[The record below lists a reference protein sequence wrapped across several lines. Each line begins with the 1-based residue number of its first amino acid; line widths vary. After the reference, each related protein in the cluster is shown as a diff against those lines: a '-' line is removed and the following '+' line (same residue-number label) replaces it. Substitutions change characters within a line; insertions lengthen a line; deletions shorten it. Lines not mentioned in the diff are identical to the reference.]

1 VLILTKQLGIGIIT
15 MANTMDKVSD
25 DLMKRMVKSMATL
38 NKTASEVMLK
48 IGVNACT
55 DITGFGLMGHAY
67 NIALMSKVTLRFSA
81 GRMPVFEEA
90 RAFAAES
97 IMPGGSFS
105 NKDYYG
111 QFVKIEDG
119 VAEEMQNIAFD
130 AQTSGG
136 LLMSVPKEKADQ
148 MLKELHNQ
156 GVSDAV
162 VVGEVIPKQDKQ
174 IILGE

>member
-1 VLILTKQLGIGIIT
+1 
-15 MANTMDKVSD
+15 
-25 DLMKRMVKSMATL
+25 
-38 NKTASEVMLK
+38 MLK
-48 IGVNACT
+48 VGVNACT

-67 NIALMSKVTLRFSA
+67 NIGLMSKVTLRFSV
-81 GRMPVFEEA
+81 GRIPVFEEA
-90 RAFAAES
+90 RAFARDS

-111 QFVKIEDG
+111 QFTKVEDG

-136 LLMSVPKEKADQ
+136 LLMSVSKDKAEQ
-148 MLKELHNQ
+148 MLNELHNQ

-162 VVGEVIPKQDKQ
+162 IIGDVISKQDKQ
-174 IILGE
+174 IILGK